1 MTRRD
6 SMLAAAVAVI
16 WGVNFLVI
24 DWGMVGVPPLLF
36 LVFRFV
42 GVALPAIFFVRRP
55 QVSWRVLA
63 AVGLTM
69 SLGQFGLLYGALAAG
84 MPPGLAG
91 LVLQAQIVF
100 TVVLSAATLGERPST
115 AQFCGV
121 ALGTLG
127 LLVIAAGRGGNVP
140 LLALLLTVLAALSWA
155 VGNVVVRASKVR
167 AGLSV
172 TVWSAVFV
180 PVPAL
185 ALALAIDGVDGV
197 ADGLAAFG
205 WQAAASTAYTV
216 VLASLVG
223 YSIFNSLLARW
234 PTAAVVP
241 WILLVPVVSMT
252 AAWAL
257 LGETPATAEVIGG
270 VVMLVGLLV
279 TVRPPRRPLPGAVA
293 AVERSGSTAPGSR

>member
-1 MTRRD
+1 MNRRD
-6 SMLAAAVAVI
+6 SLLAVIVAVI

-24 DWGMVGVPPLLF
+24 DWGMAGVPPLVF

-42 GVALPAIFFVRRP
+42 LVALPAVFFIRRP

-115 AQFCGV
+115 TQLGGV
-121 ALGTLG
+121 ALGTVG
-127 LLVIAAGRGGNVP
+127 LLVIAAGRGGSVP

-155 VGNVVVRASKVR
+155 VGNVVVRASRVR

-180 PVPAL
+180 PIPAL
-185 ALALAIDGVDGV
+185 ALALAVDGVDGV

-205 WQAAASTAYTV
+205 WQAAVSTAYTA

-234 PTAAVVP
+234 PTASVVP
-241 WILLVPVVSMT
+241 WILLVPVVSIT

-257 LGETPATAEVIGG
+257 LGETPTPAEAIGG

-279 TVRPPRRPLPGAVA
+279 TVRPTGRPLPGASP
-293 AVERSGSTAPGSR
+293 AVVPSGSTAPGSR